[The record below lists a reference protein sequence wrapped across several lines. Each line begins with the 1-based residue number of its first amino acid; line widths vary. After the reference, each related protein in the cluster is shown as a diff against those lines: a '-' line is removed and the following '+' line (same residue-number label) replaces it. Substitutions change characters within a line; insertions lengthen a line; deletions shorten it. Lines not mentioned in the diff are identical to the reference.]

1 MFLDYEK
8 SKFVSGSFLFSCPP
22 TEFAFAEKTGLEFAH
37 PLSTIARKRATD
49 FFAEVSSCPLILTFA
64 RTFFENQM
72 N

>member
-1 MFLDYEK
+1 MKKEE
-8 SKFVSGSFLFSCPP
+8 FVSGSFLFYCPP
-22 TEFAFAEKTGLEFAH
+22 TEFAFAEKTGSEFAH